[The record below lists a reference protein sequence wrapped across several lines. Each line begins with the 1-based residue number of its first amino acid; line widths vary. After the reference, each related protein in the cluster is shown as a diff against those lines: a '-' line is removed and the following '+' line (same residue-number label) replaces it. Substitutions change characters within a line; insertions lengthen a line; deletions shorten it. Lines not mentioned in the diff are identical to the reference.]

1 MSAEIPAKVIINL
14 SILVLGA
21 MVMILNETSLSVA
34 LPTIMADFGIPATSA
49 QWLLTGFMLTMAVV
63 IPTTG
68 FLIERLSTRQIFLT
82 STGLFLVG
90 TVVAALAPNFFF
102 LLGGRVLQAGGTA
115 LMIPTLMTVAMTL
128 VPAQRRGTVMGIISV
143 VISVAPALGPTV
155 GGAILNRFS
164 WHIIFWAMV
173 PLMVLILLAGL
184 WRLTNVG
191 ESRDVPLDGISVVLS
206 ACAFGGLVY
215 GLSSIEK
222 MLSCGAWIEIIVS
235 IVGVVA
241 LVAFIRRQQRLSLD
255 DRALMDLRPF
265 RVRNFTLAV
274 IILLI
279 SFGLMLGMVT
289 VLPIYLQTTLGA
301 TAFATG
307 LAVMPGGIIQAFLSP
322 IVGRIFDSYGPRPLM
337 IPGSLFMVASLW
349 LMATLGESSAL
360 WMVVG
365 MHVLFSLGMCLMMTP
380 LMTTALSSLPEKL
393 YSHGS
398 AIMNTFQQLA
408 GAMGT
413 AFLVVFLTRGTVA
426 GTEAGMST
434 AAATAQGTHW
444 AFLFAGIA
452 GTAIAVLSPLLKRV
466 D

>member
-1 MSAEIPAKVIINL
+1 MSAEIPSKVITTL

-34 LPTIMADFGIPATSA
+34 LPAIMADYSIPATSA

-68 FLIERLSTRQIFLT
+68 FLLERLTTRQIFVA
-82 STGLFLVG
+82 SAGLFLAG
-90 TVVAALAPNFFF
+90 TVVAALAPSFFI
-102 LLGGRVLQAGGTA
+102 LLVGRVLQAGGTA

-155 GGAILNRFS
+155 GGAILNHFT
-164 WHIIFWAMV
+164 WHAIFWSMV
-173 PLMVLILLAGL
+173 PLIALILIAGL
-184 WRLTNVG
+184 WRLDNVG
-191 ESRDVPLDGISVVLS
+191 ENRDTPLDGLSVILS
-206 ACAFGGLVY
+206 ALAFGGLIY
-215 GLSSIEK
+215 GLSSMEK
-222 MLSCGAWIEIIVS
+222 ILQGDGWVDIAVTV
-235 IVGVVA
+235 VGVIA
-241 LVAFIRRQQRLSLD
+241 LAVFIRRQRRLALE

-274 IILLI
+274 IILLL

-289 VLPIYLQTTLGA
+289 VLPIYLQTTLGV

-307 LAVMPGGIIQAFLSP
+307 LAVMPGGILQAFLSP
-322 IVGRIFDSYGPRPLM
+322 IVGRLFDSYGPRPLM

-349 LMATLGESSAL
+349 LMVILGENSAL

-365 MHVLFSLGMCLMMTP
+365 MHVIFSLGMCLMMTP
-380 LMTTALSSLPEKL
+380 LMTTALSSLPKKL

-408 GAMGT
+408 GATGT
-413 AFLVVFLTRGTVA
+413 ALLVVFLTRGTLA
-426 GTEAGMST
+426 GAAAGLSP

-444 AFLFAGIA
+444 AFLFAGVA
-452 GTAIAVLSPLLKRV
+452 GIAIAVIAPLLKRA